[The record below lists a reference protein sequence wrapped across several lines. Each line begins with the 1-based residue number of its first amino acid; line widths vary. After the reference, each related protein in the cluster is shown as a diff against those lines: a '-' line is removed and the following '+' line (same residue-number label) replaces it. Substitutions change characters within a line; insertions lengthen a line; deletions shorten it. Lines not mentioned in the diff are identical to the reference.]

1 MGLLDDLKNQVVS
14 EMGGGA
20 DHAGMVEAAM
30 GMINNAGGLSALA
43 QKFQQNGLGD
53 MVAAWIKTGP
63 NPPITQ
69 QQVQQVLGSDAVQ
82 ALAQKVGLS
91 GPNASALLVTVLP
104 TLVDKLTP
112 NGQIPTDAG
121 GLLESGVNFLKKS
134 GLV

>member
-1 MGLLDDLKNQVVS
+1 MGLLDDLKNQVVH
-14 EMGGGA
+14 EIGGGA
-20 DHAGMVEAAM
+20 DHASMVDAAM
-30 GMINNAGGLSALA
+30 TMINNAGGISGLA
-43 QKFQQNGLGD
+43 QKFQQSGLGD

-69 QQVQQVLGSDAVQ
+69 QQLQQVLGSDTVES
-82 ALAQKVGLS
+82 LAQKAGLS
-91 GPNASALLVTVLP
+91 GQDASALLASVLP

-121 GLLESGVNFLKKS
+121 GLLGKGMDFLKKS